1 MQATMLYGA
10 RDIRFE
16 DRPDPQ
22 IVKPTDAVVRI
33 EAHRE
38 LRRRFCW
45 SYAAIGIPA
54 ICS

>member
-1 MQATMLYGA
+1 MLKGLSITPPVIG
-10 RDIRFE
+10 RISIGR
-16 DRPDPQ
+16 
-22 IVKPTDAVVRI
+22 VVEN

-38 LRRRFCW
+38 FRRRFCW